1 MYFMVKDSHHKTICE
16 VGIYSDKDNTE
27 RWNNK
32 MYVSF
37 NIDNY
42 SNFLIEYFDKAQEI
56 KDIFSKIQNYVLDY
70 NENVTGNYPE
80 RKLYSL
86 EDPQLKNDR
95 LQMIQVTR
103 DRLYSIVNDLGD
115 TGIYVNE
122 D

>member
-1 MYFMVKDSHHKTICE
+1 MYFSVKDKHSKTICE
-16 VGIYSDKDNTE
+16 VGIYSDQDSIN

-37 NIDNY
+37 NINTY

-56 KDIFSKIQNYVLDY
+56 RDIFVKIQNYVLDY
-70 NENVTGNYPE
+70 NENVSGDYPE
-80 RKLYSL
+80 RKLYSS

-95 LQMIQVTR
+95 SQMIQVTR
-103 DRLYSIVNDLGD
+103 DRLYSVIEKLGD
-115 TGIYVNE
+115 TGIYINE

>member
-1 MYFMVKDSHHKTICE
+1 MYFTVKDGHYQTICE
-16 VGIYSDKDNTE
+16 VGIYSDRDSVE

-37 NIDNY
+37 NINNY

-70 NENVTGNYPE
+70 NENVTGDYPE

-95 LQMIQVTR
+95 SQMIRVTR
-103 DRLYSIVNDLGD
+103 DRLYSIVQSLSY
-115 TGIYVNE
+115 TGIYINE